1 MAIVPPVSLGES
13 VNTTI
18 KRQPPEEVSSAI
30 FGWGGFVN
38 FIYPVGLGGVVLTTD
53 NVFNVSGLGQTRNEY
68 PTGAPADTHETYELG
83 RIMASQIM
91 IDCWM
96 SRKPDT
102 FNSDNN
108 FNSHVNLLDAHDA
121 DEELSFAIGLGDQ
134 FVYTFLGKVKGFV
147 IDASVET
154 PVRLQLVLRPSG
166 QLTRERVVK

>member
-1 MAIVPPVSLGES
+1 MAIVPAPAGINES
-13 VNTTI
+13 IGTTI

-38 FIYPVGLGGVVLTTD
+38 FIYGANAVTAD

-91 IDCWM
+91 VDCWM
-96 SRKPDT
+96 SRKV
-102 FNSDNN
+102 NL
-108 FNSHVNLLDAHDA
+108 NSHENLLDAHDA

-166 QLTRERVVK
+166 QLTRERVVT

>member
-1 MAIVPPVSLGES
+1 MAIIPAPAGITETTSQ
-13 VNTTI
+13 TI

-38 FIYPVGLGGVVLTTD
+38 FIYGTNPVTVD
-53 NVFNVSGLGQTRNEY
+53 NVFNVSGLGQDRNEY
-68 PTGAPADTHETYELG
+68 PTGPPQDTHETYVLG

-96 SRKPDT
+96 SRKV
-102 FNSDNN
+102 NL
-108 FNSHVNLLDAHDA
+108 NSHVNLLNAHDA

-134 FVYTFLGKVKGFV
+134 FVYVFPAKVKGFV

-154 PVRLQLVLRPSG
+154 PVRLQLILRPRG
-166 QLTRERVVK
+166 KLIRERVLK